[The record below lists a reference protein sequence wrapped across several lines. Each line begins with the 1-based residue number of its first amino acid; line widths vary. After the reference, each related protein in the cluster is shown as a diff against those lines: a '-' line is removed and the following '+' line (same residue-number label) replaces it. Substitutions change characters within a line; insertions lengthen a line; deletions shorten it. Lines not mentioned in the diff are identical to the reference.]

1 MSSASKVPLSEVCKV
16 ISGYAFK
23 SAAFKTG
30 GNTPVIKI
38 KNIKIGTASLVDAG
52 YVDSQFL
59 DKIDSKFKVC
69 ADDILISLTGSHM
82 TQPNSVVG
90 RVGRYPSKYPVALLN
105 QRAGKV
111 IPNEKVVDKTYLFYS
126 LLGNDIRKE
135 IAQMAH
141 GAASQANVSPS
152 QIESIEIPLPN
163 LKTQVEIGNILQNY
177 DKLIE
182 NNNRRIAILEDMAQS
197 LYREWFV
204 NFRYPG
210 HADAVDKDANQKLI
224 DSPLGQIPDGWVVK
238 TLKDVVELAYGK
250 ALKKPD
256 RKGGSV
262 VVYGSGGFG
271 GYHDKTLVEGP
282 CIIVGRKG
290 NVGKVFWVDQDCWPI
305 DTVFYVKS
313 EFSKFYLYYNLL
325 HQTFFNSDAA
335 VPGLNRESAYCNKII
350 LPSAELVTQFNEF
363 IKPIFKQRYLISKA
377 NNNLKLQRDMLLPK
391 LISGQIEL

>member
-1 MSSASKVPLSEVCKV
+1 MKTIKFKDFVALQRGFDLPKAKRVKGNVPLV
-16 ISGYAFK
+16 
-23 SAAFKTG
+23 
-30 GNTPVIKI
+30 
-38 KNIKIGTASLVDAG
+38 AS
-52 YVDSQFL
+52 S
-59 DKIDSKFKVC
+59 KIDGSHNTFKVK
-69 ADDILISLTGSHM
+69 APGVVTGRSGSL
-82 TQPNSVVG
+82 G
-90 RVGRYPSKYPVALLN
+90 RVQYISKAFWPLN
-105 QRAGKV
+105 TTLWVKDFKGN
-111 IPNEKVVDKTYLFYS
+111 NEKYIYYFLQTLDLAQYNSGAGVPTLNRNHLDE
-126 LLGNDIRKE
+126 LLI
-135 IAQMAH
+135 
-141 GAASQANVSPS
+141 NVHEYCE
-152 QIESIEIPLPN
+152 QTKIEKLLS
-163 LKTQVEIGNILQNY
+163 NY
-177 DKLIE
+177 DHLIE

-210 HADAVDKDANQKLI
+210 HADDVDKDGNQKLI